1 MHISPVA
8 TMPYATRVA
17 REQHAYDEAG
27 LRRQTYEAVLSH
39 TEHLYREH
47 RIALAGRILRGHAVA
62 TALEIGC
69 KTWADFL
76 GRNGVFPRE
85 LDCINIS
92 ESEMALGRQRL
103 GETAL
108 RPRFRLMDAH
118 ALDYPD
124 RHFDLV
130 FGTGILHHLD
140 LERAL
145 AEIARVLKPDGIVLF
160 GEPLDTNPVGRVVR
174 ALTPRARTA
183 DERALRKPELA
194 RIARTFACTF
204 HFEQSSRSRPASSR
218 AACAPRP
225 TTRSPA
231 PPTAPTSSCAP
242 TSPPSPPTSA
252 RSSSRADHKRI
263 EHGRLSRDPGTTLG
277 QLTGA

>member
-1 MHISPVA
+1 MQENFAVTRDRA
-8 TMPYATRVA
+8 LRVA

-204 HFEQSSRSRPASSR
+204 HFEQLLSVPAGLVSRSLCAS
-218 AACAPRP
+218 PDNP
-225 TTRSPA
+225 ITR
-231 PPTAPTSSCAP
+231 TAY
-242 TSPPSPPTSA
+242 
-252 RSSSRADHKRI
+252 RADELVRAHLPAVAPYFRKVLI
-263 EHGRLSRDPGTTLG
+263 EGRPQTHS
-277 QLTGA
+277 A